1 MCIAAAGLGFGLQAL
16 GQVASFAG
24 AASETAN
31 YNAAAAQNAIN
42 ASLAMTSKT
51 EDEQRRLGYDNK
63 QNIQEG
69 FDAVMKARQAKGT
82 AIASAGSAGLDASS
96 LSVDAIVSN
105 LANQEAMS
113 ELNTKAKVEDQVEA
127 YRGRTKGY
135 YYEAMGRINSM
146 PPKAGPNP
154 LGLAIGIAQSGL
166 NAATNTNTGKNW
178 LGLS

>member
-1 MCIAAAGLGFGLQAL
+1 MCLGAPVLGFGLQAL

-24 AASETAN
+24 AAAETAN
-31 YNAAAAQNAIN
+31 YNAAAEQNAIN
-42 ASLAMTSKT
+42 ASLAMQSKT
-51 EDEQRRLGYDNK
+51 EDEQRRLSYDTK

-69 FDAVMKARQAKGT
+69 YDAVMKARQAKGT

-96 LSVDAIVSN
+96 LSVDAILSN
-105 LANQEAMS
+105 ISNQEAMS
-113 ELNTKAKVEDQVEA
+113 ELNTKDKIEDQIDA

-166 NAATNTNTGKNW
+166 NAATNTNSGKNW
-178 LGLS
+178 LGIS